1 MTRTKEKLLT
11 ADDLLRL
18 YSEGVRGELIRG
30 ALCKTMPTG
39 LTHGEIVMKLGGALG
54 NFIGP
59 RRLGRLVGSD
69 SGMMLERDPD
79 TVREPDI
86 AFISAQKLPLNVR
99 ISGYYEG
106 APDLV
111 VEIVSPNDGAR
122 EVYHKARMWISFGV
136 SLVWVVNPENRA
148 IEVHRPNQPL
158 LSLTE
163 SDILDGGE
171 VLPGFNYPV
180 RDVFDL

>member
-1 MTRTKEKLLT
+1 MN
-11 ADDLLRL
+11 
-18 YSEGVRGELIRG
+18 
-30 ALCKTMPTG
+30 
-39 LTHGEIVMKLGGALG
+39 LGGALR
-54 NFIGP
+54 NFVRP

-99 ISGYYEG
+99 LSGCFEG
-106 APDLV
+106 APDLA
-111 VEIVSPNDGAR
+111 VEIVSPSDGPR

-136 SLVWVVNPENRA
+136 PLVWVVDPENRA
-148 IEVHRPNQPL
+148 VEVHRPNQPL

-163 SDILDGGE
+163 NEILDGGE
-171 VLPGFNYPV
+171 VLPGFSYPV

>member
-1 MTRTKEKLLT
+1 MTRTEEKLLT
-11 ADDLLRL
+11 ANDLLRL

-30 ALCKTMPTG
+30 ALCETMPTG
-39 LTHGEIVMKLGGALG
+39 LTYGEIVMNLGGALR
-54 NFIGP
+54 NFIRP

-86 AFISAQKLPLNVR
+86 VFISAQKLPLNVR
-99 ISGYYEG
+99 LSGYYEG

-111 VEIVSPNDGAR
+111 AEIVSPSDGPR
-122 EVYHKARMWISFGV
+122 EVYHKALMWISFGV
-136 SLVWVVNPENRA
+136 SLVWVVNPEKRA

-163 SDILDGGE
+163 NDILDGGE

>member
-1 MTRTKEKLLT
+1 MTRTEEKLLT
-11 ADDLLRL
+11 ADNLLRL
-18 YSEGVRGELIRG
+18 YSGGARGELIRG
-30 ALCKTMPTG
+30 ALCRTTPKG
-39 LTHGEIVMKLGGALG
+39 LTHGEIVMNLGGALR
-54 NFIGP
+54 NFVRP

-99 ISGYYEG
+99 LSGCFEG
-106 APDLV
+106 APDLA
-111 VEIVSPNDGAR
+111 VEIVSPSDGPR

-136 SLVWVVNPENRA
+136 PLVWVVDPENRA
-148 IEVHRPNQPL
+148 VEVHRPNQPL

-163 SDILDGGE
+163 NEILDGGE
-171 VLPGFNYPV
+171 VLPGFSYPV

>member
-1 MTRTKEKLLT
+1 MTLANEKLLT

-30 ALCKTMPTG
+30 ALCRTTPTG
-39 LTHGEIVMKLGGALG
+39 LTHGEIVMNLGGALG
-54 NFIGP
+54 NFIKP

-69 SGMMLERDPD
+69 SGMLLERDPD

-99 ISGYYEG
+99 LSGYYEG

-111 VEIVSPNDGAR
+111 VEIVSPSDGPR

-136 SLVWVVNPENRA
+136 PLVWVVNPENRA
-148 IEVHRPNQPL
+148 VEVHRPNQPL
-158 LSLTE
+158 LSLTDN
-163 SDILDGGE
+163 DILDGGE

-180 RDVFDL
+180 RDTFDL

>member
-1 MTRTKEKLLT
+1 MTRTEEKLLT

-30 ALCKTMPTG
+30 ALCETMPTG
-39 LTHGEIVMKLGGALG
+39 LTHGEIVMNLGGALR
-54 NFIGP
+54 NFVRP

-69 SGMMLERDPD
+69 SGMLLERDPD
-79 TVREPDI
+79 TVLEPDI

-99 ISGYYEG
+99 LSGYYEG

-111 VEIVSPNDGAR
+111 VEIVSPSDGSR

-136 SLVWVVNPENRA
+136 SLVWVVNPENRT

-163 SDILDGGE
+163 NEILDGGE
-171 VLPGFNYPV
+171 VLLGFNYPL

>member
-1 MTRTKEKLLT
+1 ML
-11 ADDLLRL
+11 
-18 YSEGVRGELIRG
+18 
-30 ALCKTMPTG
+30 
-39 LTHGEIVMKLGGALG
+39 
-54 NFIGP
+54 
-59 RRLGRLVGSD
+59 
-69 SGMMLERDPD
+69 LERDPD

-99 ISGYYEG
+99 LSGYYEG

-111 VEIVSPNDGAR
+111 VEIVSPSDGSR

-136 SLVWVVNPENRA
+136 LLVWVVNPENRA

-163 SDILDGGE
+163 NDILDGGE
-171 VLPGFNYPV
+171 VLPGFSYPV

>member
-1 MTRTKEKLLT
+1 MTRTKEELLT

-18 YSEGVRGELIRG
+18 YGEGVRGELVRG
-30 ALCKTMPTG
+30 ALWKTTTAG
-39 LTHGEIVMKLGGALG
+39 LTHGEIAMNLGGELR
-54 NFIGP
+54 NFIRP

-86 AFISAQKLPLNVR
+86 AFISAQKLPLNVKL
-99 ISGYYEG
+99 SGYYEG

-111 VEIVSPNDGAR
+111 VEIVSPSDGAR

-136 SLVWVVNPENRA
+136 PLVWVVNPENRA
-148 IEVHRPNQPL
+148 IEVHRANQPL

-163 SDILDGGE
+163 NDILDGGE
-171 VLPGFNYPV
+171 ALPGFNYPV